1 MGIHPQQSNFPEG
14 VITSRPDLHKIEEGP
29 ITELRQ
35 FFWDC
40 LAEYRYAYKLYCDAL
55 EISSMW
61 FNHAPAKSGF
71 GHPLHRHPM
80 SYLSAVYYLTPGAP
94 TFFEDPVT
102 PRTSDTLDVF
112 QHDMMDREWGINEK
126 VDAEENKLILFPSWL
141 KHYSGRQLENYDRW
155 TISFNVFPCGDVNV
169 GPWDLPQ
176 VNISIS

>member
-1 MGIHPQQSNFPEG
+1 MQGTEVHLFPVVCRTYIQPDKTLNQRVIESMDGYPSQQSNLPEG
-14 VITSRPDLHKIEEGP
+14 VITSRPDLHKIEKGP

-61 FNHAPAKSGF
+61 FNHAPAGSGF

-94 TFFEDPVT
+94 TGRLCRGS
-102 PRTSDTLDVF
+102 PRQAARTVAWLGAVLP
-112 QHDMMDREWGINEK
+112 WIGGIGGRR
-126 VDAEENKLILFPSWL
+126 ACAIPLAASLF
-141 KHYSGRQLENYDRW
+141 G
-155 TISFNVFPCGDVNV
+155 FPASTEIYNH
-169 GPWDLPQ
+169 
-176 VNISIS
+176 